1 QVAPALSQRAGPV
14 SVVSEG
20 AAPTGAA
27 YSTNAFNAAIAAAGS
42 GGTVWIPPGSYN
54 IPGHIAVN
62 NVTIAGA
69 GMWYSTVRG
78 TAPGFY
84 GNSAPTPS
92 PNVHLQNFAIS
103 GNVQERNDSAQVNGI
118 GGAMSD
124 STVSNI
130 WIEHMKVGA

>member
-1 QVAPALSQRAGPV
+1 AAFEQAGAALTQPAGSV
-14 SVVSEG
+14 SVTSEG
-20 AAPTGAA
+20 ADPSGVAD
-27 YSTNAFNAAIAAAGS
+27 STSAFNAAIAAAGP

-69 GMWYSTVRG
+69 GMWYSTVTG

-92 PNVHLQNFAIS
+92 TNVHLQNFAIF

-118 GGAMSD
+118 R
-124 STVSNI
+124 
-130 WIEHMKVGA
+130 